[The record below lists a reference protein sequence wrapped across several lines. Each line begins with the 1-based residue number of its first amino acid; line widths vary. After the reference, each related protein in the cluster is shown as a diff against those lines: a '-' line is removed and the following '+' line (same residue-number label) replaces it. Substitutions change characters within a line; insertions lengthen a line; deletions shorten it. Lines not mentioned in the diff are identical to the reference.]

1 MTQEE
6 MEEYWRPLGNI
17 RSVRLRRFPNSRD
30 FKVGRHLLRVIASAI
45 VAT

>member
-1 MTQEE
+1 

-30 FKVGRHLLRVIASAI
+30 FKVGRRLLRVAANAS
-45 VAT
+45 VAS